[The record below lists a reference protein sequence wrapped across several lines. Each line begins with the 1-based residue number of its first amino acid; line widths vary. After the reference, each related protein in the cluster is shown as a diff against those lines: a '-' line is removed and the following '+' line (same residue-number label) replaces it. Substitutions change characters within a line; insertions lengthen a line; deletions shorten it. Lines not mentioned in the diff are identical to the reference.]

1 MAGQR
6 LEVSYEHL
14 KRIAAQVDDK
24 ADTYNSEYTAL
35 YKTVDQLRTY
45 FDGVEYQQFV
55 ANLRNFQNDFQ
66 NMEKM
71 MREYAEFLRKA
82 ADTYRQEQERQ
93 KAEASRLPTGN

>member
-14 KRIAAQVDDK
+14 RQVASQVDDK
-24 ADTYNSEYTAL
+24 ADTYKSEYTAL
-35 YKTVDQLRTY
+35 YKTVDQLKMY

-82 ADTYRQEQERQ
+82 ADTY
-93 KAEASRLPTGN
+93 KAEQDRLKGEAARLETGN